1 MIKSAR
7 EALTSDS
14 TTQDFIVEMAKNI
27 ANFITTNRTAFSQDN
42 AEALS
47 EFLIASSIDEVKQKA
62 LDYID
67 DPQLLRQED
76 KTNNV
81 TNLETEE
88 QPIEEQPIEAQ
99 PESQEDQQQ
108 VSPDDLVSDDIM
120 KMLED

>member
-108 VSPDDLVSDDIM
+108 VSSDDLVSDDIM